1 MLVKV
6 GKIRINLAHVEYVG
20 EIGENGEEALVSFA
34 SGSSYVFEKKDGE
47 ADQFFAAW
55 DKWAQFQSDAQ
66 TINEFAVAENLK
78 QINQAQNKSGI
89 IQPVPKMPLVNRGRG

>member
-6 GKIRINLAHVEYVG
+6 GVHRINLAHVACVT
-20 EIGENGEEALVSFA
+20 ENNEGKAAALVRFV
-34 SGSSYVFEKKDGE
+34 SGDSIELKDDE
-47 ADQFFAAW
+47 AALLINTW
-55 DKWAQFQSDAQ
+55 DKWAQFQADAQ

>member
-6 GKIRINLAHVEYVG
+6 GGYRINLAHVARIDDAPSKVEVD
-20 EIGENGEEALVSFA
+20 
-34 SGSSYVFEKKDGE
+34 VFFIDGE
-47 ADQFFAAW
+47 AITLAGDQAEILCAAW